1 MQPELTPAVLASLR
15 RPRHYPAV
23 SVLMPTHRRRPDNAQ
38 DPIRLR
44 NLLARAAKEL
54 EADPAVTPERRRDV
68 VEQLDV
74 ALAEIDPDHAEDALA
89 IFASPGEHHVWS
101 LPRTVPERVVLA
113 DTYLTRNL
121 VAAYTAEQPYWV
133 LAVSADRASLW
144 RGDARHLVEQ
154 HIAGFPLTRSLYDP
168 DTERKERI
176 GDLPS
181 TYRDEQTRQFLRQV
195 DTALDEALAPTAR
208 LYVAG
213 EQAAITLLNE
223 VGTATEHAVPVAHG
237 GLANAGAEAV
247 REAVRPAVTAQEQQ
261 SVAATMADIERAR
274 GWKEFAAG
282 VDEVW
287 EHVAAGRVRAL
298 VVEEH
303 FRTTV
308 RQDGD
313 HLVPA
318 EPGDLDAHD
327 DIVDEIVER
336 ALETGAEVRFVP
348 DGTLPEGTGIV
359 GIMRY

>member
-23 SVLMPTHRRRPDNAQ
+23 SVLMPTHRRKPDNAQ

-44 NLLARAAKEL
+44 NLLAGAAKEL
-54 EADPAVTPERRRDV
+54 EADPAVTPERRQDV
-68 VEQLDV
+68 EEQLDL
-74 ALAEIDPDHAEDALA
+74 ALAEIDLDHAEDALA

-133 LAVSADRASLW
+133 LAVSADRAALW
-144 RGDARHLVEQ
+144 RGDARRLVEQ
-154 HIAGFPLTRSLYDP
+154 HTAGFPLTRSLDDP
-168 DTERKERI
+168 DAERKERI

-195 DTALDEALAPTAR
+195 DAALGETPAPTGR

-213 EQAAITLLNE
+213 EQEAVTLLNE

-247 REAVRPAVTAQEQQ
+247 REAVRSAVTAQEQQ
-261 SVAATMADIERAR
+261 SVATTMADIERAR

-308 RQDGD
+308 RQDGE

-348 DGTLPEGTGIV
+348 DATLPEGTGIV